1 MQIKNLKIN
10 QYGNIENKELDFKKF
25 NIVYGKNESGKSTLL
40 NFILSSFYGI
50 SKNKNGK
57 FESDYDRY
65 NPWNQNEF
73 SGNINYSLDDN
84 SEYSVFRNF
93 DKKNPQILDEMGN
106 DISKSFEVDKKN
118 GIQFLSE
125 QINVEREMMEST
137 VISEQKEVELDVG
150 TQNQLLQKIA
160 NLAESGD
167 EEISYKQAAS
177 KLDKLLLNEV
187 GTDRSSDR
195 PINNTKLN
203 IYELNKNINSI
214 KMLEDE
220 RNQIESK
227 KQKVIEQIKEEQ
239 NNKIIYDKIKK
250 ALDFDN
256 MESERISVKKN
267 IIEENSKKIAQ
278 KEDAKKELNKKK
290 NTKLNMTILIILIL
304 VNIILG
310 ILLKNVAVSGVLAVL
325 LIAFIGFTIIK
336 NKKNSDSYLTEQISI
351 LKKNNVELNKE
362 VGELEENL
370 NKRNNLAK
378 EELSREYG
386 NNIVELFNSGIN
398 EIIENNIEAVND
410 YKLEFHKLELDGKNI
425 EEKFEKLAKYKEE
438 LAIEEEK
445 LEELNKKAEIFSLT
459 KEILQNA
466 YQDMKNSITPKFNIE
481 LSKNIE
487 KFSNGKYKNINITDG
502 LFVVLENGES
512 VPIEKLSTGTIEQIY
527 LALRLSVINEISK
540 EKLPIIL
547 DEAFAY
553 YDDERLAETL
563 KFLNKIDNQVIIL
576 SCTNREKKILEN
588 EGIEFNYLTI

>member
-290 NTKLNMTILIILIL
+290 NTKLNMIILIILIL

-310 ILLKNVAVSGVLAVL
+310 ILLKNVAISGVLAAL

-336 NKKNSDSYLTEQISI
+336 NKKNSDSYLTEQILI

-362 VGELEENL
+362 VSELEENL

-386 NNIVELFNSGIN
+386 NNIVELFSSGIN

-410 YKLEFHKLELDGKNI
+410 YKLELHKLELDGKNI

>member
-290 NTKLNMTILIILIL
+290 NTKLNMIILIILIL

-310 ILLKNVAVSGVLAVL
+310 ILLKNVAISGVLAAL

-336 NKKNSDSYLTEQISI
+336 NKKNSDSYLTEQILI

-362 VGELEENL
+362 VSELEENL

>member
-25 NIVYGKNESGKSTLL
+25 NIVYGKNESGKSTIL

-57 FESDYDRY
+57 SESDYDRY

-93 DKKNPQILDEMGN
+93 DKKNPQILDKMGN

-177 KLDKLLLNEV
+177 KLDKILLNEV

-227 KQKVIEQIKEEQ
+227 K
-239 NNKIIYDKIKK
+239 
-250 ALDFDN
+250 
-256 MESERISVKKN
+256 
-267 IIEENSKKIAQ
+267 
-278 KEDAKKELNKKK
+278 
-290 NTKLNMTILIILIL
+290 TK
-304 VNIILG
+304 
-310 ILLKNVAVSGVLAVL
+310 
-325 LIAFIGFTIIK
+325 
-336 NKKNSDSYLTEQISI
+336 
-351 LKKNNVELNKE
+351 
-362 VGELEENL
+362 
-370 NKRNNLAK
+370 
-378 EELSREYG
+378 
-386 NNIVELFNSGIN
+386 
-398 EIIENNIEAVND
+398 
-410 YKLEFHKLELDGKNI
+410 
-425 EEKFEKLAKYKEE
+425 
-438 LAIEEEK
+438 
-445 LEELNKKAEIFSLT
+445 
-459 KEILQNA
+459 
-466 YQDMKNSITPKFNIE
+466 
-481 LSKNIE
+481 
-487 KFSNGKYKNINITDG
+487 SN
-502 LFVVLENGES
+502 
-512 VPIEKLSTGTIEQIY
+512 
-527 LALRLSVINEISK
+527 
-540 EKLPIIL
+540 
-547 DEAFAY
+547 
-553 YDDERLAETL
+553 
-563 KFLNKIDNQVIIL
+563 
-576 SCTNREKKILEN
+576 
-588 EGIEFNYLTI
+588 

>member
-25 NIVYGKNESGKSTLL
+25 NIVYGKNESGKSTIL
-40 NFILSSFYGI
+40 NFILCSFYGI

-57 FESDYDRY
+57 SESDYDRY

-93 DKKNPQILDEMGN
+93 DKKNPQILDKMGN

-150 TQNQLLQKIA
+150 TQYQLLQKIA

-214 KMLEDE
+214 KMFEDE
-220 RNQIESK
+220 RTQIESK

-256 MESERISVKKN
+256 IESEKISVKKN

>member
-93 DKKNPQILDEMGN
+93 DKKNPQILDKMGN

-214 KMLEDE
+214 KMFEDE
-220 RNQIESK
+220 RTQIESK

-256 MESERISVKKN
+256 IESEKISVKKN

>member
-214 KMLEDE
+214 KMFEDE
-220 RNQIESK
+220 KNQIESK

>member
-336 NKKNSDSYLTEQISI
+336 NKKNSDSYLTEQILI

>member
-290 NTKLNMTILIILIL
+290 NTKLNMIILIILIL

-310 ILLKNVAVSGVLAVL
+310 ILLKNVAISGVLAAL

-336 NKKNSDSYLTEQISI
+336 NKKNSDSYLTEQILI

-362 VGELEENL
+362 VSELEENL

-410 YKLEFHKLELDGKNI
+410 YKLELHKLELDGKNI

>member
-57 FESDYDRY
+57 SESDYDRY

-93 DKKNPQILDEMGN
+93 DKKNPQILDKMGN

-150 TQNQLLQKIA
+150 TQYQLLQKIA

-214 KMLEDE
+214 KMFEDE
-220 RNQIESK
+220 RTQIESK

-256 MESERISVKKN
+256 IESEKISVKKN

>member
-310 ILLKNVAVSGVLAVL
+310 ILLKNVAISGVLAAL

-336 NKKNSDSYLTEQISI
+336 NKKNSDSYLTEQILI

-362 VGELEENL
+362 VSELEENL

>member
-256 MESERISVKKN
+256 IESEKISVKKN

>member
-25 NIVYGKNESGKSTLL
+25 NIVYGKNESGKSTIL
-40 NFILSSFYGI
+40 NFILCSFYGI

-57 FESDYDRY
+57 SESDYDRY

-93 DKKNPQILDEMGN
+93 DKKNPQILDKMGN

-214 KMLEDE
+214 KMFEDE
-220 RNQIESK
+220 RTQIESK